1 MAGRDEIRNT
11 NRTPSRPPASI
22 SVPARRSLSRPE
34 IRAVYDR
41 IGRGQDA
48 QTFYEAPAI
57 DALIAHAAF
66 GEATAL
72 FEIGCGT
79 GRVAER
85 LLRTH
90 AAPEARYVGVDL
102 SPTMIEIARDRL
114 APFGARAEVVE
125 TDGRFSFDRPDASQ
139 DRVLATYVLDLL
151 SPADI
156 RALLA
161 EAHRLLMPTGRLC
174 LAGLTWGDEP
184 LGRLVATGWDMVH
197 TLRPRWVGGCRPLRA
212 DQYLGPDRW
221 AVRHREVVRAWG
233 IPSEVLVATPT

>member
-1 MAGRDEIRNT
+1 M
-11 NRTPSRPPASI
+11 
-22 SVPARRSLSRPE
+22 PARRFLSRPE
-34 IRAVYDR
+34 IRALYDR

-48 QTFYEAPAI
+48 QTFYEGPAV
-57 DALIAHAAF
+57 DALIARAAL

-72 FEIGCGT
+72 FEMGCGT

-85 LLRTH
+85 LLRDRM
-90 AAPEARYVGVDL
+90 PPDARYVGVDL
-102 SPTMIEIARDRL
+102 SPTMVQIARDRL
-114 APFGARAEVVE
+114 APFGDRATVVE
-125 TDGRFSFDRPDASQ
+125 TDGGFSFDRADASQ

-161 EAHRLLMPTGRLC
+161 EAHRLLMPEGRLC
-174 LAGLTWGDEP
+174 LAGLTWGERP
-184 LGRLVATGWDMVH
+184 VGRLVANAWAAVH
-197 TLRPRWVGGCRPLRA
+197 AHRPEWVGGCRPLRVERRL
-212 DQYLGPDRW
+212 DPDRW